1 MTNQSVE
8 KEKTSAASQ
17 SLSKTILTN
26 KGVSVKI
33 DSEDYN
39 RLSKYSW
46 YINDSGYAMT
56 TIYDPKT
63 QLSNL
68 KIRMH
73 RLIMNSKKGELVDH
87 RNNNRLDNRKSNLRV
102 CNLQTSARNVK
113 RHKDNQ
119 NPYKGIQKVGNKWY
133 TRICLNRKAY
143 QTGPFKTSHQAA
155 LAYDLW
161 AIDLHKEFANLNFER
176 AL

>member
-26 KGVSVKI
+26 KGVSVKL

-68 KIRMH
+68 KIRIH
-73 RLIMNSKKGELVDH
+73 RLILNSKKGDLFHH
-87 RNNNRLDNRKSNLRV
+87 RNNHQLYNNKPNLITFT
-102 CNLQTSARNVK
+102 L
-113 RHKDNQ
+113 
-119 NPYKGIQKVGNKWY
+119 
-133 TRICLNRKAY
+133 
-143 QTGPFKTSHQAA
+143 
-155 LAYDLW
+155 
-161 AIDLHKEFANLNFER
+161 
-176 AL
+176 